1 MIHENDLGFQIHNL
15 SNLLG
20 RYIEQSSSDLKLEEN
35 VSRSNVWIISYL
47 AHHSDKDI
55 FQKDIENTFS
65 IRKST
70 VSKVIGLMEEKGY
83 LCRKDVDYDARLKKL
98 VLTEQGWRLHSLMC
112 EERKRIEKSLRQNIS
127 EDELQTFF
135 LVIEKIKNNI
145 R

>member
-1 MIHENDLGFQIHNL
+1 MLHKNDLCFQIHNL

-20 RYIEQSSSDLKLEEN
+20 RYIERSSADLNLEDN
-35 VSRSNVWIISYL
+35 VSRSNVWIIGYL
-47 AHHSDKDI
+47 AHHADKDI

-83 LCRKDVDYDARLKKL
+83 LCRKDVDYDARLKKI
-98 VLTEQGWRLHSLMC
+98 VLTEQGWRLHALMV
-112 EERKRIEKSLRQNIS
+112 EERKRIEQSLRQGIS
-127 EDELQTFF
+127 DEELELFF
-135 LVIEKIKNNI
+135 RIIEKIKLNI